1 MSAVLR
7 VSPAQAEEIARRH
20 YGVDGSAERL
30 SAEFDDA
37 FRLIATDDSS
47 WFVKICLADGASTAA
62 GTDTA
67 VDADTAAS
75 TAVSFQ
81 TAVLL
86 HLAAVAPG
94 LPVQRVVPALDG
106 RPEVSMAGNG
116 HHRLVRMTSWLDGEL
131 LSRADSSAALRRD
144 LGATLGRLSVALRGF
159 SHPGALRTHRWDL
172 QHLDRLRGPL
182 ADLPGD
188 GVLPEVAARLDAG
201 PPYGV
206 LPSGLRAGLED
217 YLDRF
222 ESVLLPR
229 LAGVPVQVI
238 HSDFHGENLL
248 CDAARIT
255 GILDFGD
262 ALTGPVAMDVAVA
275 ACYQLAGSP
284 SDPGSD
290 VLGPALDVVA
300 GYHRVD
306 PLGEADLELVAD
318 FLVGRVAAR
327 IILSQ
332 WHAMR
337 DPSNREYLL
346 RRTPQAI
353 ELFAALRLL
362 SPEEIVG
369 RLRAVLS
376 L

>member
-1 MSAVLR
+1 VSAVSR
-7 VSPAQAEEIARRH
+7 ISPAQAEEIVRRH

-37 FRLIATDDSS
+37 FRLVAADSS
-47 WFVKICLADGASTAA
+47 WFVKICLADGA
-62 GTDTA
+62 
-67 VDADTAAS
+67 VPAAS

-86 HLAAVAPG
+86 HLAAAAPG

-106 RPEVSMAGNG
+106 RPEVPVAGNG

-172 QHLDRLRGPL
+172 QQLDRLREPL
-182 ADLPGD
+182 ADLPD
-188 GVLPEVAARLDAG
+188 DAVLPEVAARLDAG
-201 PPYGV
+201 PPSGV
-206 LPSGLRAGLED
+206 RTGLED

-222 ESVLLPR
+222 ESVLRPR

-238 HSDFHGENLL
+238 HTDFHGENLL
-248 CDAARIT
+248 CDGARIT

-275 ACYQLAGSP
+275 ACYQLASP
-284 SDPGSD
+284 SNAPGPD
-290 VLGPALDVVA
+290 MLAPALDVVA
-300 GYHRVD
+300 GYHAVD
-306 PLGEADLELVAD
+306 PLSTADLELIGGL
-318 FLVGRVAAR
+318 LVGRVVAR

-337 DPSNREYLL
+337 EPSNRGYLL

-362 SPEEIVG
+362 TPEDITG

-376 L
+376 P

>member
-1 MSAVLR
+1 VSAVSR

-20 YGVDGSAERL
+20 YGVVGRAERL

-37 FRLIATDDSS
+37 FRLVTDDSS
-47 WFVKICLADGASTAA
+47 WFVKICLADE
-62 GTDTA
+62 DRP
-67 VDADTAAS
+67 AAS
-75 TAVSFQ
+75 TEVSFQ

-86 HLAAVAPG
+86 HLAAAAPG

-106 RPEVSMAGNG
+106 RPEVPVAGNG
-116 HHRLVRMTSWLDGEL
+116 HHRLVRMTSWLDGDL
-131 LSRADSSAALRRD
+131 LSRTDSSAALRRD
-144 LGATLGRLSVALRGF
+144 LGAALGRLSVALRGF

-201 PPYGV
+201 SPAGV
-206 LPSGLRAGLED
+206 RAGLED

-222 ESVLLPR
+222 ESVLRPR
-229 LAGVPVQVI
+229 LADVPVQVI
-238 HSDFHGENLL
+238 HTDFHGENLL
-248 CDAARIT
+248 SDGARIT

-275 ACYQLAGSP
+275 ASYQLGRGPDVRGS
-284 SDPGSD
+284 
-290 VLGPALDVVA
+290 VLDPALDVVA
-300 GYHRVD
+300 GYHAVD
-306 PLGEADLELVAD
+306 PLNTADLELVAG
-318 FLVGRVAAR
+318 LLIGRVAAR

-337 DPSNREYLL
+337 EPSNRGYLL

-353 ELFAALRLL
+353 EHFAALRLL
-362 SPEEIVG
+362 APEDIAG
-369 RLRAVLS
+369 RLRAAVAL
-376 L
+376 